1 MKKLIL
7 LSTVAL
13 LLFSCTPEDRVKFEE
28 PQPSSIKE
36 KNEFPSKI
44 QATYVKYGNPNK
56 TLIIKPK
63 CIITNLLLQFNVS
76 RSGVTIDTNANI
88 DINNDSILIS
98 YMAKQGFS
106 ATIENDTI
114 SYNQIIHDTIFSLS
128 SKNILKY
135 YKRNYFLNYQFS
147 DNYWRVKKLRVRGDT
162 LYFGEILPNDTLLH
176 FDYVS
181 IDSNISKEQAKEYI
195 LSPSKHEFKKLMRSK
210 AFSTTEKFIKQ

>member
-7 LSTVAL
+7 LSTIVF
-13 LLFSCTPEDRVKFEE
+13 LLFSCTPENRVKFEE
-28 PQPSSIKE
+28 PQPASIKA

-44 QATYVKYGNPNK
+44 QATYFKYGNPNK
-56 TLIIKPK
+56 TLIIKQK
-63 CIITNLLLQFNVS
+63 FIITNLLLQFRVS
-76 RSGVTIDTNANI
+76 RSGITIDTNANI
-88 DINNDSILIS
+88 DINNDSILIN
-98 YMAKQGFS
+98 YMAKHGVS

-114 SYNQIIHDTIFSLS
+114 SYNQIIHDTIFSLD
-128 SKNILKY
+128 SKNILKS

-176 FDYVS
+176 YDYAC
-181 IDSNISKEQAKEYI
+181 IDSNISEKQAKEYI

-210 AFSTTEKFIKQ
+210 VFSTTEKYIKQ